1 MALSKEELNR
11 RHAARQSVYQASP
24 EQKKIRAERNAARA
38 EMKKKLGAAAIAGKD
53 IDHKH
58 PIRNGGGNSA
68 GNLRVRSEKANR
80 SWRKGKKGYD

>member
-1 MALSKEELNR
+1 
-11 RHAARQSVYQASP
+11 
-24 EQKKIRAERNAARA
+24 
-38 EMKKKLGAAAIAGKD
+38 MKKKLGAAAIAGKD